1 MVRLVFH
8 GSVYVQ
14 ILRGR
19 LALIIENFKA
29 YLLALSQIGKAGL
42 PDRREVN
49 KHLRSTG
56 VRFYESI
63 AFCRIKRLNGACSH
77 HFGPRIVGLPDHSPE
92 FAVQQSAAVPE
103 NARIAL
109 SRMFSTASCAKAAQK
124 PGRAPEMVEYCPQL
138 KHLANRFVE
147 SCAERNF
154 VRQGTPCQSFVT
166 DISTRTRG
174 ANVSAQPA
182 T

>member
-19 LALIIENFKA
+19 PALVIENFKA
-29 YLLALSQIGKAGL
+29 YLLALSQISKAGL
-42 PDRREVN
+42 PDRRQVH

-77 HFGPRIVGLPDHSPE
+77 HFGPRIVGLPDHSSE

-103 NARIAL
+103 NTRIAL
-109 SRMFSTASCAKAAQK
+109 SRKFSTASCATAA
-124 PGRAPEMVEYCPQL
+124 
-138 KHLANRFVE
+138 
-147 SCAERNF
+147 
-154 VRQGTPCQSFVT
+154 
-166 DISTRTRG
+166 
-174 ANVSAQPA
+174 
-182 T
+182 